1 MWRNVW
7 VLGIAVAS
15 LVGLLAPVQAETLA
29 GQVKKVDTAAREIE
43 IDGVRY
49 KLPHSSSRES
59 RDVKPLLSRL
69 KPGDGV
75 IYTPGPGQTLLK
87 LEKPAAGVDL
97 PNAAGGKVNIK

>member
-1 MWRNVW
+1 MWRKAW
-7 VLGIAVAS
+7 VLGVVVAS
-15 LVGLLAPVQAETLA
+15 LGGLLAPVQAETLA
-29 GQVKKVDTAAREIE
+29 GQVARVDAAVSEIE

-49 KLPHSSSRES
+49 KLAQSSRES
-59 RDVKPLLSRL
+59 KGIKPLLSRL

-97 PNAAGGKVNIK
+97 PNARLGKHY